1 MNILDKLVARLKILA
16 LVSLL
21 VLVLIW
27 SLVILPNRKA
37 IKRMTN
43 DRSSLQSRLAELH
56 ELKRLYGKA
65 FSGLTIFPEREGEK
79 LSNIS
84 LMSHLESLARK
95 NDLGELLTYMKPL
108 EERNLG
114 TLTQYL
120 R

>member
-56 ELKRLYGKA
+56 ELKRL
-65 FSGLTIFPEREGEK
+65 
-79 LSNIS
+79 
-84 LMSHLESLARK
+84 
-95 NDLGELLTYMKPL
+95 
-108 EERNLG
+108 
-114 TLTQYL
+114 
-120 R
+120 